1 MATIEVDRSDVEQ
14 FLSRFR
20 VTVIDD
26 DGSRTHHDV
35 TLSGADFER
44 LGSRYATP
52 EAFIDACF
60 AFLLA
65 RETKEQILASFDVS
79 QIERYFPE
87 FERRI
92 VWPPEAEPAEPA

>member
-1 MATIEVDRSDVEQ
+1 LATIEVDRSDVEQ

-20 VTVIDD
+20 VTVVDD
-26 DGSRTHHDV
+26 DGSRSHHDV

-44 LGSRYATP
+44 LGSRYVTP

-65 RETKEQILASFDVS
+65 RELKEQILASFDVS
-79 QIERYFPE
+79 QIGRYFPE
-87 FERRI
+87 FEREI
-92 VWPPEAEPAEPA
+92 AWPPGTRPG